1 MIFVVCRG
9 TLIFMKGGR
18 NDLKVSYYLK
28 RIINDK
34 IKLGF
39 IFLLFLLPI
48 MDLISTLVSI
58 HHGATSMAPWSSTF
72 LSLTSTSFIFHSLFF
87 NFLPLYLLII
97 SCDDCFEDC
106 TTKYRNILISK
117 WGKKDYVI
125 TNITKSFC
133 ISFFLILFTLLLN
146 MLMSEIIFNTATYSI
161 FSENLVDED
170 KTSLFYIEAT
180 HPTVTNI
187 IYIFIT
193 SLLSGAIGAAGS
205 ALAMA
210 IKIRKIVYPLLFLL
224 WFLPAHT
231 DKSIMLAL
239 QPFCEYGLDTKI
251 PVFVIT
257 LGIFV
262 VLTIGAA
269 IKEVHYA
276 KI

>member
-1 MIFVVCRG
+1 
-9 TLIFMKGGR
+9 
-18 NDLKVSYYLK
+18 
-28 RIINDK
+28 
-34 IKLGF
+34 
-39 IFLLFLLPI
+39 
-48 MDLISTLVSI
+48 
-58 HHGATSMAPWSSTF
+58 
-72 LSLTSTSFIFHSLFF
+72 
-87 NFLPLYLLII
+87 
-97 SCDDCFEDC
+97 
-106 TTKYRNILISK
+106 
-117 WGKKDYVI
+117 
-125 TNITKSFC
+125 
-133 ISFFLILFTLLLN
+133 

-187 IYIFIT
+187 IYIFTT
-193 SLLSGAIGAAGS
+193 SLLSGAIGAAGA
-205 ALAMA
+205 ALAIA
-210 IKIRKIVYPLLFLL
+210 IKNRKIVYPLLFLL

>member
-1 MIFVVCRG
+1 
-9 TLIFMKGGR
+9 
-18 NDLKVSYYLK
+18 
-28 RIINDK
+28 
-34 IKLGF
+34 
-39 IFLLFLLPI
+39 
-48 MDLISTLVSI
+48 
-58 HHGATSMAPWSSTF
+58 MAPWSSTF

-187 IYIFIT
+187 IYIFTT
-193 SLLSGAIGAAGS
+193 SLLSGAIGAAGA

-210 IKIRKIVYPLLFLL
+210 IKIRKIVYPRITTVLRIWLRYENTRICHNSRNFCSIDNRCGDKRGALCKNLSIPLQSMLWYRHWLCLL
-224 WFLPAHT
+224 WFFCGFF
-231 DKSIMLAL
+231 SIGVM
-239 QPFCEYGLDTKI
+239 
-251 PVFVIT
+251 
-257 LGIFV
+257 
-262 VLTIGAA
+262 
-269 IKEVHYA
+269 
-276 KI
+276 

>member
-1 MIFVVCRG
+1 MTFVVCRG

-18 NDLKVSYYLK
+18 NDLKVTYYLK

-58 HHGATSMAPWSSTF
+58 HHGSDAYGAVVINI
-72 LSLTSTSFIFHSLFF
+72 SFFNIDLIYISFALF

-180 HPTVTNI
+180 HPTITNI
-187 IYIFIT
+187 IYIFTT
-193 SLLSGAIGAAGS
+193 SLLSGAIGAAGA

-251 PVFVIT
+251 PIFVIT
-257 LGIFV
+257 LGI
-262 VLTIGAA
+262 L
-269 IKEVHYA
+269 
-276 KI
+276 